1 MKSLQRRYNRPMLKY
16 ETTFGKNKVLHT
28 SPHYTD
34 KRFDQ
39 PQTIFGQECEG
50 LAYDYSDRLWQWDY
64 DKSEAAAKAANESA
78 TPKTC
83 RWYEAYLS
91 AYFSRPIEIKHIIA
105 GVNRSNGFPYNV
117 FGYRDIAEK

>member
-1 MKSLQRRYNRPMLKY
+1 MKSLQRRYNRLMLKH
-16 ETTFGKNKVLHT
+16 ETAFDKNKVLP

-39 PQTIFGQECEG
+39 PQTIFGEECEG
-50 LAYDYSDRLWQWDY
+50 LGYVYSDRLWQSDY
-64 DKSEAAAKAANESA
+64 DKSEAAARGVNESGI
-78 TPKTC
+78 TLKTC

-105 GVNRSNGFPYNV
+105 GVNRSNGCPYNV